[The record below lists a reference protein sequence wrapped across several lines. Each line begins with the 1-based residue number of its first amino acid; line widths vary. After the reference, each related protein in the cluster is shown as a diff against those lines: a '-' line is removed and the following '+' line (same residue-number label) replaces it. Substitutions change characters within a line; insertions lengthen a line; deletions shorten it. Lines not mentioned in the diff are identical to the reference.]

1 MKEGDW
7 KSPPQRGD
15 LMGARRVLG
24 QLPGRWPPPP
34 AVDTRPRAGLP
45 ETRPQSH
52 EAGTRATVGVTVT
65 GQNLRPVRSAR
76 RQDRGRP
83 REERRAQSLER
94 DRFPEGVGSQRG
106 HRQPSN
112 GNRVSHRG
120 PRELQTAGGRDGAS
134 ARGPGRGPAVTGD
147 GDAGVRC
154 GVTGR
159 RAGRWTGRGGG
170 GRGSRGV
177 VIRRRWPES
186 RGDSGGEGG
195 VRRNLGAE
203 ASSVSVGGLT
213 ATTQP
218 RGP

>member
-1 MKEGDW
+1 MDSCQAG
-7 KSPPQRGD
+7 G
-15 LMGARRVLG
+15 LH
-24 QLPGRWPPPP
+24 
-34 AVDTRPRAGLP
+34 TRPRAGLP

-52 EAGTRATVGVTVT
+52 EAGTRATVGVRVT
-65 GQNLRPVRSAR
+65 SRNLRPVRSAR

-112 GNRVSHRG
+112 GNRVSHGWSATADPGNRRLRG
-120 PRELQTAGGRDGAS
+120 AVTAPPRVALGVGLR
-134 ARGPGRGPAVTGD
+134 VTGD

-177 VIRRRWPES
+177 VILRRWPES

-203 ASSVSVGGLT
+203 VSSVSVEGLT

>member
-1 MKEGDW
+1 
-7 KSPPQRGD
+7 
-15 LMGARRVLG
+15 MGTSWERDACLDSCQAG
-24 QLPGRWPPPP
+24 GLH
-34 AVDTRPRAGLP
+34 TRPRAGLP

-52 EAGTRATVGVTVT
+52 EAGTRATVGVRVT
-65 GQNLRPVRSAR
+65 ARNLRPVRSAR

-112 GNRVSHRG
+112 GNRVSHGWSATADPGNCRLRG
-120 PRELQTAGGRDGAS
+120 AVTA
-134 ARGPGRGPAVTGD
+134 PAVTGD

-213 ATTQP
+213 TTTQP